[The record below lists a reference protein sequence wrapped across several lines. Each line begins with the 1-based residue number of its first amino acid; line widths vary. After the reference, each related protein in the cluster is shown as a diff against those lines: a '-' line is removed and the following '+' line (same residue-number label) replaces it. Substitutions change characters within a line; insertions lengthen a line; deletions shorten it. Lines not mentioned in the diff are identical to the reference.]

1 LGPLTDYSRVGIL
14 VAKYGSED
22 VDDSGLQF
30 LQATDASGTSSKAL
44 SLPANRPVWYKT
56 GHAHAQTVW
65 TKTSLTSDVD
75 GIAFG
80 SRSPPASPG
89 PSPT

>member
-1 LGPLTDYSRVGIL
+1 VKLRDYSRVGIL

-30 LQATDASGTSSKAL
+30 LQATTPRRTSSKAL
-44 SLPANRPVWYKT
+44 NCRRT
-56 GHAHAQTVW
+56 GPSGTRQGTLTSQTVW
-65 TKTSLTSDVD
+65 TKTSLH
-75 GIAFG
+75 GRRHGFG
-80 SRSPPASPG
+80 FGRRSRPASPA